1 MEQIA
6 NAVEERKRIGRI
18 TDFELYDFISE
29 NPGLSAYEIANKLN
43 WSLGK
48 VSGALS
54 RLIKRGLLKVKEII
68 SNPHPKK
75 AYYPAN
81 WKNLVDWD
89 GVNKEELKEYATVM
103 LSS

>member
-1 MEQIA
+1 M
-6 NAVEERKRIGRI
+6 EERKRIGRV

-29 NPGLSAYEIANKLN
+29 NPGLSAYELANQIN

-54 RLIKRGLLKVKEII
+54 RLIKRGLLKVKEVV

-75 AYYPAN
+75 EYYPIS
-81 WKNLVDWD
+81 WDKLIDWSQ
-89 GVNKEELKEYATVM
+89 VSKEELKSLRDQATIM
-103 LSS
+103 MSS